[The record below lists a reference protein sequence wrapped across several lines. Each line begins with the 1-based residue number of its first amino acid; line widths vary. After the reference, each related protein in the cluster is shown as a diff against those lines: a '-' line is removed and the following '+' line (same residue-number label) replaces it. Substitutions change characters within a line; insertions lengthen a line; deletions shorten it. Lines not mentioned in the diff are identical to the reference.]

1 VSRLE
6 SLIEAALAARLEHEP
21 VLLPP
26 EAVSIDSIS
35 VQLPERPSEG
45 QLADAIASAT
55 HEVIA
60 GGRGR

>member
-6 SLIEAALAARLEHEP
+6 SLIEAALAARLGHEP
-21 VLLPP
+21 VSPP
-26 EAVSIDSIS
+26 PRAVSIDSIS

-45 QLADAIASAT
+45 QLADAIASAA

-60 GGRGR
+60 GDRGR